1 MTYCTHE
8 DVTNLFGDISADV
21 SSDMLDRVIQNSTVW
36 IDHKLKQN
44 NIPIPSPG
52 TVEILNT
59 IASYY
64 SACQIV
70 TSLYHGDEKPEVANV
85 WCGEAKTLMDEY
97 IEGYLDNPDNPE
109 YTNMVRHS
117 HGRTYN
123 QKRGRRGVRRWVR

>member
-21 SSDMLDRVIQNSTVW
+21 SNDMLDRVIQNSTVW
-36 IDHKLKQN
+36 INHKLKQN
-44 NIPIPSPG
+44 TIPIPSPG

-70 TSLYHGDEKPEVANV
+70 T
-85 WCGEAKTLMDEY
+85 
-97 IEGYLDNPDNPE
+97 
-109 YTNMVRHS
+109 MV
-117 HGRTYN
+117 
-123 QKRGRRGVRRWVR
+123 